1 MLTIAAV
8 LLFANSPESQTTLP
22 RRPDPVSAAQPATRE
37 GEKTDPWFN
46 RSYVATD
53 DPAFVLTAVES
64 GRQGIADARALG
76 ANATPELRDAAT
88 RIEQHGRATNEK
100 LEAIAK
106 RKGWRLPD
114 DNPNRAPTLK
124 PGDSL
129 ARTRANYLL
138 SQISYHQAT
147 VDQYR
152 AQLGGKGDPE
162 LKRALRAALPGY
174 EKNLQ
179 TLLQIEPRKA
189 L

>member
-1 MLTIAAV
+1 MLTIAAI

-22 RRPDPVSAAQPATRE
+22 RHPDPDAVAKQATRE
-37 GEKTDPWFN
+37 GERTDPWFN
-46 RSYVATD
+46 RAYVATD

-76 ANATPELRDAAT
+76 ADATPVLRDAAT
-88 RIEQHGRATNEK
+88 RIEEHGRATNEK
-100 LEAIAK
+100 LEALAR

-114 DNPNRAPTLK
+114 DNPNRAP
-124 PGDSL
+124 SL
-129 ARTRANYLL
+129 EAGGGSVRRRANYLL
-138 SQISYHQAT
+138 NQIAYHQAT

-162 LKRALRAALPGY
+162 LKRTLRAALPGY

-179 TLLQIEPRKA
+179 TLLQLEPRKA